1 MATTTTT
8 ATKTMRDEDG
18 GEATRTV
25 TTRTK
30 TTVEETRTPVVV
42 GRRRVIDTVRARG
55 DPKADLRG
63 GIVPMPEEP
72 SSRSPGSPGNGR
84 LTTRVV
90 AQNPRTMTTLRR
102 YDELS
107 LEEKVETNEKRLF
120 ETQATL
126 VRETMKREVTEN
138 ILRETA
144 KSLSAVRKAALQGQ
158 TAEQTGGILA
168 GSVEHQNEV
177 LMVRVKELTHKMQE
191 LHAQHQE
198 KEGELQSLRRLLQQR
213 ENEFDLIGER
223 PVSINLEIKEFTDDS
238 QFELIDQ
245 TREVLK
251 QAQAQADAV
260 QRLRQLDRQR
270 TRALGDL
277 VLTMEARRKEL
288 QEKLKES
295 GILED
300 YDDERVMSQAI
311 KGYGDS
317 LDAVQYEGPVTSP
330 TGRSFYVTRT
340 ATFWDRFFGIQV

>member
-1 MATTTTT
+1 MATTLTT
-8 ATKTMRDEDG
+8 TMRDEDG

-72 SSRSPGSPGNGR
+72 SSRSPGSPENGR